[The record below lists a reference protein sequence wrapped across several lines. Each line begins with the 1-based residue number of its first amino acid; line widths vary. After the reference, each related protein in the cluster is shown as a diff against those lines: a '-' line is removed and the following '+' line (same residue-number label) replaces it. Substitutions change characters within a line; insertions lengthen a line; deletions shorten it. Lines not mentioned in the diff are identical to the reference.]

1 MKLRKIKAADAF
13 CGCGGATTGFE
24 MKADQLGLDHVS
36 LAVNHWDIAI
46 DTMSANHP
54 KVKAVRADMMTL
66 LPSNVL
72 CGQLDFFWASP
83 SCTHHSRA
91 KGGRPRENQL
101 RSQPELLYPWI
112 DYGRPKFIVIE
123 NVPEFVEWGPLNTK
137 NMPIKKMKGKF
148 FIHFIE
154 GIKLRGYDVDWR
166 VVCCADYGD
175 ATTRKR
181 LFIKAV
187 RHGCGKIEWPNP
199 THAENPETDLFGTK
213 LKKWRAIRECL
224 DFDDIGRSVFN
235 RPKPLAEKTMRR
247 IADGIRKY
255 CRIDL
260 QPFLVKM
267 YGTGK
272 SNSIDK
278 PISTITAGGEHY
290 ALCRPFLVKSNNN
303 QTVESV
309 DVPVSTIVAGTVHHA
324 LCTPFVITH
333 QTNNAP
339 RSIDKPIRAQT
350 CVRKDYICT
359 PFVVDHTNNGKARSV
374 DKPIPAQTT
383 KDHVTLIT
391 PMVLGQQG
399 GAECRPVDKP
409 VPTIAT
415 SGAIRLI
422 TPFVVDNA
430 NGGIIRG
437 ADEPMNTVTVK
448 DQHMGVFPM
457 LEDGRI
463 IDIYIRMLK
472 PSELAAAHSFPADYV
487 LKGNRGQQIKQIGNS
502 VPVLTAAAMC
512 ESALRQLAFG
522 RVA

>member
-1 MKLRKIKAADAF
+1 MKRRKIKAADAF

-24 MKADQLGLDHVS
+24 LKADQLGLDHVS
-36 LAVNHWDIAI
+36 IAVNHWDIAI

-66 LPSNVL
+66 LPSEVL
-72 CGQLDFFWASP
+72 CGELDFFWASP

-123 NVPEFVEWGPLNTK
+123 NVPEFVEWGPLNAK

-187 RHGCGKIEWPNP
+187 RHGCGKIEWPEP

-224 DFDDIGRSVFN
+224 DFDDIGRSAFN

-247 IADGIRKY
+247 IADGMRKY
-255 CRIDL
+255 CGIDL

-278 PISTITAGGEHY
+278 PI
-290 ALCRPFLVKSNNN
+290 
-303 QTVESV
+303 
-309 DVPVSTIVAGTVHHA
+309 
-324 LCTPFVITH
+324 
-333 QTNNAP
+333 
-339 RSIDKPIRAQT
+339 RAQT
-350 CVRKDYICT
+350 CVPKDYICT
-359 PFVVDHTNNGKARSV
+359 PFIVEHTNNGKPRTV

-383 KDHVTLIT
+383 KDHLSLIT

-399 GAECRPVDKP
+399 GAECRPIDRP

-437 ADEPMNTVTVK
+437 ADEPINTVTVK

-472 PSELAAAHSFPADYV
+472 PNELAAAHSFPADYV
-487 LKGNRGQQIKQIGNS
+487 LTGNSSQQIKQIGNS
-502 VPVLTAAAMC
+502 VPVMTAAAMC
-512 ESALRQLAFG
+512 ESALKQLAYG
-522 RVA
+522 RAV

>member
-1 MKLRKIKAADAF
+1 MKLRKIIAADAF
-13 CGCGGATTGFE
+13 SGCGGATTGFE
-24 MKADQLGLDHVS
+24 LKAEEFGLDYVS
-36 LAVNHWDIAI
+36 VAVNHWDIAI
-46 DTMSANHP
+46 NTMSVNHP

-66 LPSNVL
+66 IPSDVL
-72 CGQLDFFWASP
+72 SGQLDFFWASP

-112 DYGRPKFIVIE
+112 DYGRPKFVVIE
-123 NVPEFVEWGPLNTK
+123 NVPEFVEWGPLNAK

-187 RHGCGKIEWPNP
+187 RHGCGKIEWPQP
-199 THAENPETDLFGTK
+199 THAENPKKDLFGTK

-224 DFDDIGRSVFN
+224 DFDDIGKSVFN

-247 IADGIRKY
+247 IADGMMKY
-255 CRIDL
+255 CGIDL
-260 QPFLVKM
+260 HPFLIKM

-272 SNSIDK
+272 SNSVDK

-290 ALCRPFLVKSNNN
+290 ALCQPF
-303 QTVESV
+303 
-309 DVPVSTIVAGTVHHA
+309 I
-324 LCTPFVITH
+324 ITH
-333 QTNNAP
+333 QANNAP
-339 RSIDKPIRAQT
+339 RSVDQPIRAQT
-350 CVRKDYICT
+350 CVRKDYIC
-359 PFVVDHTNNGKARSV
+359 R
-374 DKPIPAQTT
+374 
-383 KDHVTLIT
+383 
-391 PMVLGQQG
+391 PMVMGQQG
-399 GAECRPVDKP
+399 GAECRPVDCP

-422 TPFVVDNA
+422 TPMILGRDACAVARTADKPMPTLTCGGAMRVIMPFVVDNA

-437 ADEPMNTVTVK
+437 SEEPMNTVTVK

-487 LKGNRGQQIKQIGNS
+487 LTGNRGQQIKQIGNS
-502 VPVLTAAAMC
+502 VPVRTAAAMC
-512 ESALRQLAFG
+512 ENALKQLCHG
-522 RVA
+522 MVSQ